1 MHREATVRVSEAE
14 TETGV
19 RMAERRG
26 DNGEFGT
33 RTRPSGLVVVERPRR
48 SGDSEAVEKVV
59 SGAVRDALEA
69 FLRAAVYEL
78 GEHARRGGTAYG
90 AAVVLRRVGREHGV
104 AYADRIPLPRPT
116 RLEAESARW
125 EAWSRGRDEAQAG
138 A

>member
-1 MHREATVRVSEAE
+1 VRVSEAE

-19 RMAERRG
+19 GMAERRG

-48 SGDSEAVEKVV
+48 SGDSETVEKVV

-90 AAVVLRRVGREHGV
+90 AAVVLRRVGQEHGV
-104 AYADRIPLPRPT
+104 ACADRIPLPRPT
-116 RLEAESARW
+116 RAEREATRW
-125 EAWSRGRDEAQAG
+125 GVE
-138 A
+138 

>member
-1 MHREATVRVSEAE
+1 MT
-14 TETGV
+14 
-19 RMAERRG
+19 ERRG

-48 SGDSEAVEKVV
+48 SGDSEVVEKAV

>member
-1 MHREATVRVSEAE
+1 
-14 TETGV
+14 
-19 RMAERRG
+19 MAERRG

-48 SGDSEAVEKVV
+48 SGDSEAAVEKVV

-104 AYADRIPLPRPT
+104 PYADRIPLPRPT
-116 RLEAESARW
+116 RAETEAARW
-125 EAWSRGRDEAQAG
+125 GG
-138 A
+138 G

>member
-1 MHREATVRVSEAE
+1 
-14 TETGV
+14 
-19 RMAERRG
+19 MAERQR

-48 SGDSEAVEKVV
+48 SRDSEAVERVV
-59 SGAVRDALEA
+59 SGAVRDELEA

-78 GEHARRGGTAYG
+78 GEHARRGGTVYG

-104 AYADRIPLPRPT
+104 ASADRIPLPRPT

-125 EAWSRGRDEAQAG
+125 EASSRGRDEAQAG